1 MTPASIRHLI
11 RALNEPPRIVF
22 ERGMLTGDDIERLGS
37 MRTGDVVAVSNCE
50 SLRVIPQRTIT
61 IRIGASTP
69 RATAAM
75 GPQLRA
81 WRRT

>member
-1 MTPASIRHLI
+1 MTPASLRHLI

-22 ERGMLTGDDIERLGS
+22 ERGLLSHEEIERLS
-37 MRTGDVVAVSNCE
+37 TMRTGDVVAVSNCE

-75 GPQLRA
+75 GPTLRA
-81 WRRT
+81 RRRP